1 MSRLRD
7 VCWIQRSF
15 ATDEL
20 FQTVAVEFDPQTRT
34 IGHLQATVVVNH
46 NQNANLTPNEKMLRT
61 VCLQCH
67 GLQFS
72 MDALADRNLILSN
85 FSGRPSEKHPGITWS
100 VDSAVERGDERIIEL
115 KAYLESMTDPP
126 PSKLSQ
132 P

>member
-1 MSRLRD
+1 
-7 VCWIQRSF
+7 
-15 ATDEL
+15 
-20 FQTVAVEFDPQTRT
+20 
-34 IGHLQATVVVNH
+34 
-46 NQNANLTPNEKMLRT
+46 MLRT

-85 FSGRPSEKHPGITWS
+85 FSGRPPEKHPGITWS

-115 KAYLESMTDPP
+115 KAYLESMTDPT